1 MKNANSVSTRASFLT
16 IEGKKN
22 ILSKKKIKQKGKQKN
37 QEKESKEERKHFK

>member
-16 IEGKKN
+16 TEGKKN